1 MLPEHWTAEA
11 YGNNLTDKIYSTG
24 EGLNSGN
31 YYFYGAPRQYG
42 LRARALSAWHCPLGF
57 AC

>member
-1 MLPEHWTAEA
+1 V
-11 YGNNLTDKIYSTG
+11 YRTG

-42 LRARALSAWHCPLGF
+42 VRARYDLR
-57 AC
+57 